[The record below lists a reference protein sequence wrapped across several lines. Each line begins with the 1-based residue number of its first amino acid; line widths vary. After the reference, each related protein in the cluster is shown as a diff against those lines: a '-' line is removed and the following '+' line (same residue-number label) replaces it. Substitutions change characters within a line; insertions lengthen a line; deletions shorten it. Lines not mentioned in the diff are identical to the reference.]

1 MKWEKHIKG
10 IAAVFI
16 LSTFVFGNTMIQ
28 AEDSLDLHKEDKQL
42 IDTKVHSE
50 KEDVK
55 TVNQNIDSIEVQE
68 ENLLGINKISV
79 NASDFVCQ
87 GVVL

>member
-42 IDTKVHSE
+42 IDT
-50 KEDVK
+50 
-55 TVNQNIDSIEVQE
+55 
-68 ENLLGINKISV
+68 
-79 NASDFVCQ
+79 
-87 GVVL
+87 